1 MNGNKN
7 RSTFADSR
15 RVRVLQIA
23 PRCNGP
29 FRSEVRARPGRR
41 ERAVDRHRALSVRI
55 CAAYAITERRRDR
68 EKEGYARGEGRTGVL
83 RPPKVKSR
91 DGEGPS
97 GDRALRDAKSKREV
111 KHMNAAPLTRDP
123 ANESPVSLKQSM

>member
-1 MNGNKN
+1 MH
-7 RSTFADSR
+7 
-15 RVRVLQIA
+15 VLQIA

-29 FRSEVRARPGRR
+29 FHPKARVRSG
-41 ERAVDRHRALSVRI
+41 RAVDRHCALSVRI

-68 EKEGYARGEGRTGVL
+68 ERRKGDTRARGEGRTGVP

-97 GDRALRDAKSKREV
+97 GDRALRETLSQKGK
-111 KHMNAAPLTRDP
+111 
-123 ANESPVSLKQSM
+123 